1 MTKLSRK
8 WIADFSLLLV
18 AFVWGSTF
26 VVIQSAIETLP
37 PFTFN
42 GLRFLLAGIVLFI
55 CMVLFEK
62 SEQWKKDISKG
73 IILGIFLFIA
83 YAFQTFGLLFT
94 TPAKSGFLTGLSVV
108 MVPFLIY
115 FFSKQKPSLSALLGS
130 ILAGLGLFFLT
141 SGHAQNFNIGDV
153 LTIICAFGFAFHIV
167 YTDRFTHQSSILI
180 LTTIQLLTVSIL
192 SFIGALLF
200 EDWMAPFQT
209 NEFWSLNVIAGL
221 LVTALLATSAA
232 FYIQTFSQRY
242 TSPSRVAIILT
253 MEPVFAALCSYLW
266 IGEQLT
272 FYAVMGGI
280 FILIGMLCA
289 EIPIPIVKKPGK
301 KRTA

>member
-26 VVIQSAIETLP
+26 VVVQSAIETLP

-115 FFSKQKPSLSALLGS
+115 FFSKQKPSLSAVFGS

-141 SGHAQNFNIGDV
+141 AGHAQNFNIGDV

-167 YTDRFTHQSSILI
+167 YTDRFTHHSSILI

-200 EDWMAPFQT
+200 ENWMAPFQT

-289 EIPIPIVKKPGK
+289 EIPIPIVKKPRK

>member
-1 MTKLSRK
+1 LNRK
-8 WIADFSLLLV
+8 WIADFSLLMV
-18 AFVWGSTF
+18 AFIWGSTF
-26 VVIQSAIETLP
+26 VIVQSAIETLP

-42 GLRFLLAGIVLFI
+42 GLRFLLAGLVLFI
-55 CMVLFEK
+55 CTLLFEK
-62 SEQWKKDISKG
+62 TTQWKKDISKG
-73 IILGIFLFIA
+73 VILGIFLFIA

-108 MVPFLIY
+108 MVPFLLY
-115 FFSKQKPSLSALLGS
+115 CFSKQKPSLSAVFGS
-130 ILAGLGLFFLT
+130 ILAGFGLFFLT
-141 SGHAQNFNIGDV
+141 SGHAQDFNIGDV

-167 YTDRFTHQSSILI
+167 YTDRFTHHSSILV

-192 SFIGALLF
+192 SFLGALLF

-242 TSPSRVAIILT
+242 TTPSRVAIILT
-253 MEPVFAALCSYLW
+253 MEPVFAAICSYLW
-266 IGEQLT
+266 IEEQLT
-272 FYAVMGGI
+272 LYAITGGFFI
-280 FILIGMLCA
+280 FTGMLCA
-289 EIPIPIVKKPGK
+289 EIPVPFVKKLGK